1 MTGFSRFDIQLAPQ
15 SEISFPVEEEAEYE
29 VLLKTS
35 SQIRSFMQSLPE
47 KYWTEEEVF
56 PKHLQQT
63 MRLMLDI
70 SNAMKY
76 TDHLR
81 NNSTLN
87 ILLALTSPK
96 ESVLGK
102 GKTAL
107 ENLLGFKHKLI
118 KQLNDNILKVKD
130 AKAVL
135 DGCRAQVSAK
145 EKSIADTFKNQERPR
160 QNIQRLKA
168 SKQQAC
174 QAILGR
180 HG

>member
-1 MTGFSRFDIQLAPQ
+1 MG
-15 SEISFPVEEEAEYE
+15 
-29 VLLKTS
+29 
-35 SQIRSFMQSLPE
+35 

-118 KQLNDNILKVKD
+118 KQLNDNIQRERRQ
-130 AKAVL
+130 
-135 DGCRAQVSAK
+135 GCIRWLPCTSFGEG
-145 EKSIADTFKNQERPR
+145 EKY
-160 QNIQRLKA
+160 
-168 SKQQAC
+168 C
-174 QAILGR
+174 
-180 HG
+180 